1 MQDRLAAMSVFAE
14 VVEAKS
20 FSAAAARLGISKSLV
35 SRQVSALER
44 SLSVKLLNR
53 TTRKLSLTEA
63 GAIFHEHCVRIVQ
76 EARFAEQRVTRV
88 QSELAGLVRVT
99 CVQAFAL
106 RHLMP
111 ALGEFQD
118 RFPAIHV
125 KLSCSNRTLDLG
137 DDGYD
142 LGIRITA
149 TPGQNL
155 VARKLAVNRKVLCA
169 APAYLAR
176 RGTPRVIEDLA
187 GHDGVLFPPMAPKR
201 AWSLR
206 RAGQRH
212 VVAGAARGGPA
223 PKAAAPPAGLGPRAG
238 GPWAGWSPGGPGMPA
253 GGRRGGRFET
263 DDMDA
268 SHAAVIAGL
277 GIGVLPIYVAA
288 DDLRRGRLAPLL
300 REVEILPDFGIYL
313 VYLPNRTLPRRV
325 RTLIDFL
332 VQRFEPAP
340 PWEAGW

>member
-111 ALGEFQD
+111 ALGEFQA
-118 RFPAIHV
+118 RYPAIHV

-206 RAGQRH
+206 RDGQLH
-212 VVAGAARGGPA
+212 VVPVAV
-223 PKAAAPPAGLGPRAG
+223 
-238 GPWAGWSPGGPGMPA
+238 
-253 GGRRGGRFET
+253 RFET

-268 SHAAVIAGL
+268 SHAAVVAGL

-288 DDLRRGRLAPLL
+288 DDLRRGRLVPLL